1 MLSVRQMLLV
11 TSLLAAVTIA
21 DPGLVGAAVQNPA
34 VPQPRRKHIVFY
46 DGPAVTVSP
55 DSKSAT
61 KFHVESKDGT
71 VYSKVVH
78 FSIRELNRARSPFRL
93 EISMKDTPKSA
104 TKRVTVHESVDDITF
119 DSVAAARDGAVGWIN
134 ELNKIEILEYLDDS
148 NEEDDEDEE
157 DAGDD
162 DGDEDEEDEGDGGG
176 GGGPAPRPRLA
187 VDPQRI
193 SAAGSAAHS
202 SCDTR
207 GECRVS
213 GVFRKGDTEETKE
226 LRSRRRSTLIDA
238 LKREHVSNLVCGI
251 DNPVRLGVWFQ
262 TGDLKHPT
270 PHTPPQ
276 PASLSSPFLFSPQPI
291 IHRSSSAE

>member
-1 MLSVRQMLLV
+1 MLLV
-11 TSLLAAVTIA
+11 TSLLAAATIA
-21 DPGLVGAAVQNPA
+21 DPGQVGAGEPNHAL
-34 VPQPRRKHIVFY
+34 PQPRQRHTVYY
-46 DGPAVTVSP
+46 DGPSVTVSP
-55 DSKSAT
+55 DPKSDKRFTVDA
-61 KFHVESKDGT
+61 KDGASH
-71 VYSKVVH
+71 SKVSH
-78 FSIRELNRARSPFRL
+78 FAIYELKRASPTFRL
-93 EISMKDTPKSA
+93 ELHMKEFPDSKTTQVRVQKSVA
-104 TKRVTVHESVDDITF
+104 DVTF
-119 DSVAAARDGAVGWIN
+119 DSFHAARDGAIDWVN
-134 ELNKIEILEYLDDS
+134 DLNKVEKRVLSDDS